1 MGMKNSQQ
9 DAVAHLE
16 ARLGK
21 DQASAAT
28 AVRLL
33 KLITRVVEHWH
44 SDECLNDVSSLS
56 DAELLQRILISDAV
70 TECLPSR
77 EQRKRNRRTASRLDV
92 LIKLK
97 DFGGLMK
104 IESVAEL
111 LGVSRQ
117 TVNNDIHAGKLIALK
132 DGNDYL
138 IPGFQFDGHEKLKHF
153 EEVLRLIDDASPE
166 AKCSFFLN
174 PVLVGNGRQELPYAL
189 LKRGAIQRE
198 LDGLTREAQRFLSPA
213 AD

>member
-33 KLITRVVEHWH
+33 KLITRMVEHWH
-44 SDECLNDVSSLS
+44 SDEGLNDASTLS
-56 DAELLQRILISDAV
+56 DTELLQRFLISDAV

-77 EQRKRNRRTASRLDV
+77 EQRKRNRRTASRLDF

-104 IESVAEL
+104 AEAVAEL

-153 EEVLRLIDDASPE
+153 EEVLRLIHDASPE
-166 AKCSFFLN
+166 AQCSFFLN
-174 PVLVGNGRQELPYAL
+174 PVQLGDRGWELPIVI
-189 LKRGAIQRE
+189 LKQGASDQDLSVI
-198 LDGLTREAQRFLSPA
+198 TREAHHFLSLSA
-213 AD
+213 G

>member
-28 AVRLL
+28 TVRLL

-44 SDECLNDVSSLS
+44 SDERLNDVSSLS

-77 EQRKRNRRTASRLDV
+77 EQRKRNRRTASRLDF

-104 IESVAEL
+104 AEAVAEL

-153 EEVLRLIDDASPE
+153 EEVLRLIHDASPE
-166 AKCSFFLN
+166 AQCSFFLN
-174 PVLVGNGRQELPYAL
+174 PVQLGDGKQEVPYITLKKGASEQDLRVIKQEARQCFSHV
-189 LKRGAIQRE
+189 
-198 LDGLTREAQRFLSPA
+198 TR
-213 AD
+213 

>member
-28 AVRLL
+28 TVRLL
-33 KLITRVVEHWH
+33 KLITRMVEHWH
-44 SDECLNDVSSLS
+44 SDEGLNDASTLS
-56 DAELLQRILISDAV
+56 DTELLQRFLISDAV

-77 EQRKRNRRTASRLDV
+77 EQRKRNRRTASRLDF

-104 IESVAEL
+104 AEAVAEL

-117 TVNNDIHAGKLIALK
+117 TVNNQIRAGKLIALK
-132 DGNDYL
+132 EGNDHL
-138 IPGFQFDGHEKLKHF
+138 IPGF
-153 EEVLRLIDDASPE
+153 
-166 AKCSFFLN
+166 
-174 PVLVGNGRQELPYAL
+174 
-189 LKRGAIQRE
+189 
-198 LDGLTREAQRFLSPA
+198 
-213 AD
+213 

>member
-1 MGMKNSQQ
+1 MKHSQQ

-153 EEVLRLIDDASPE
+153 EEVLRLIHEASPE

-174 PVLVGNGRQELPYAL
+174 PVQLGDRGWELPIVI
-189 LKRGAIQRE
+189 LKQGASDQDLSVI
-198 LDGLTREAQRFLSPA
+198 TREAHHFLTNWS
-213 AD
+213 

>member
-21 DQASAAT
+21 NQASAAT

-33 KLITRVVEHWH
+33 KLITRVVEHWRMDK
-44 SDECLNDVSSLS
+44 SLNDVASLTDS
-56 DAELLQRILISDAV
+56 ELLQRFVISCAV
-70 TECLPSR
+70 TASQASR
-77 EQRKRNRRTASRLDV
+77 EQQKRNRRTASRLDF

-104 IESVAEL
+104 IEAVAEL

-117 TVNNDIHAGKLIALK
+117 TVNNQIRAGKLIALK
-132 DGNDYL
+132 EGNDHL
-138 IPGFQFDGHEKLKHF
+138 IPGFQFDDHGKLKCL
-153 EEVLRLIDDASPE
+153 EEVLRLIHDASPE

-174 PVLVGNGRQELPYAL
+174 PVQLGDGKQELPYITM
-189 LKRGAIQRE
+189 KKGASEQDLNIIKQ
-198 LDGLTREAQRFLSPA
+198 EAQQYLGQMAS
-213 AD
+213 

>member
-1 MGMKNSQQ
+1 MRNSKR

-44 SDECLNDVSSLS
+44 SDEGLNDVSTLS
-56 DAELLQRILISDAV
+56 DTELLQRFLISDAV

-77 EQRKRNRRTASRLDV
+77 EQRMRNRRTASRLDF

-104 IESVAEL
+104 IEAVAEL

-117 TVNNDIHAGKLIALK
+117 TVNNQIRAGKLIALK
-132 DGNDYL
+132 EGNDHL
-138 IPGFQFDGHEKLKHF
+138 IPGFQFDDHGKLKCL
-153 EEVLRLIDDASPE
+153 EEVLRLIHDASPE

-174 PVLVGNGRQELPYAL
+174 PVQLGDGKQELPYITM
-189 LKRGAIQRE
+189 KKGASEQDLNIIKQ
-198 LDGLTREAQRFLSPA
+198 EAQQYLGQMAS
-213 AD
+213 